1 MSYTTQ
7 RLDVYFN
14 EDSIVFEDDCG
25 SQCAINCSCEDNKLT
40 VNINDLMEGLEF
52 LGVDVH

>member
-1 MSYTTQ
+1 MSYNTQ

-25 SQCAINCSCEDNKLT
+25 SQCAINCSCEDNQLT

>member
-1 MSYTTQ
+1 MQ
-7 RLDVYFN
+7 RLDVYFSEN
-14 EDSIVFEDDCG
+14 DIVFEDDCG
-25 SQCAINCSCEDNKLT
+25 GQYAIDCTCENNQLT